1 MYERKAGY
9 NGKQHGEIKLSTP
22 APKAKK
28 RFTSSNNFHPHAKS
42 YIHSIKIWVKN
53 TFIRTGLFY
62 DNIANK

>member
-42 YIHSIKIWVKN
+42 YIHSIKILVK
-53 TFIRTGLFY
+53 IHLYGLDYFRQY
-62 DNIANK
+62 NK